1 MRKTFREEL
10 YISVDIE
17 ASGAIPGLFS
27 MLSTGACVVGDVN
40 KGFYIELKPLND
52 NFDAEAMQFTGGL
65 SLETLKRNG
74 TDPKTAMA
82 QFEQWIREV
91 SGNKRPVFVAF
102 GASFDWMFVHWYFI
116 TFLGRNPFG
125 HNGIDIKAY
134 YMGMKHKKWSE
145 TGRKAIEKE
154 FPARTAHTHN
164 ALEDAIGNAEIF
176 EQMLRA
182 NVQP

>member
-17 ASGAIPGLFS
+17 ASGPIPGLFS

-52 NFDAEAMQFTGGL
+52 NLDAEAMQFTGGL

-74 TDPKTAMA
+74 ADPKTAMA

-91 SGNKRPVFVAF
+91 SGNKRPRLRCIRSVIRLDVCSLVFHHIL
-102 GASFDWMFVHWYFI
+102 GAKS
-116 TFLGRNPFG
+116 L
-125 HNGIDIKAY
+125 
-134 YMGMKHKKWSE
+134 
-145 TGRKAIEKE
+145 
-154 FPARTAHTHN
+154 RT
-164 ALEDAIGNAEIF
+164 
-176 EQMLRA
+176 
-182 NVQP
+182 